1 MPSFAA
7 LGNNLYTGR
16 TSFDFVGRRRLWY
29 AIAASAVLVSLLAVG
44 LRGLNPGIE
53 FRGGT
58 EFRISG
64 TSVSSEVAGEQAVNA
79 VIPDAQVRVSRLNN
93 DSIRVQADRVDD
105 TDLTAVRDALATTYK
120 VSPDAISQSFVG
132 PTWGADVTRQAL
144 IGLFVFLGLVALV
157 ISLYFRTWTMAV
169 AALVALL
176 HDLVLTVGVY
186 ALVGFEVT
194 PASVIGFLTILGYSL
209 YDTVVVF
216 DKVRENTDHVLAST
230 RRTYAEAANLAVNQ
244 TLVRSINT
252 SVVAL
257 LPVGSILFIGA
268 FLLGAGTLK
277 DIALALFV
285 GIAAGTYSSIFIATP
300 LLVQLR
306 SREPEI
312 KAQVAKVA
320 RRRAA
325 HGAEAEAGSGAVDAE
340 DAGSA
345 GGSGATAG
353 SASARAAATAVAE
366 RPVGAAAPGEGPRG
380 QRAQPNRRSKRS
392 GRRK

>member
-1 MPSFAA
+1 MPSFAK
-7 LGNNLYTGR
+7 LGNDLYSGR

-29 AIAASAVLVSLLAVG
+29 LVAAALMLVSALAVG
-44 LRGLNPGIE
+44 IRGLNPGIE

-64 TSVSSEVAGEQAVNA
+64 TSVTSELAGEQAVA
-79 VIPDAQVRVSRLNN
+79 SVVPGAQVRVSRLNQ
-93 DSIRVQADRVDD
+93 DSMRVQADRLDD
-105 TDLTAVRDALATTYK
+105 TQLPQVRDALAQAYQ
-120 VSPDAISQSFVG
+120 VQPDTISQSFVG

-144 IGLFVFLGLVALV
+144 TGLIVFLVLVTLV
-157 ISLYFRTWTMAV
+157 ITLYFRTWTMAV

-176 HDLVLTVGVY
+176 HDLLLTVGVY

-216 DKVRENTDHVLAST
+216 DKVRENTEHVMAST
-230 RRTYAEAANLAVNQ
+230 KRTFAEAANRAVNQ

-257 LPVGSILFIGA
+257 LPVAAILFIGA

-300 LLVQLR
+300 LLAQLR
-306 SREPEI
+306 ERDPRVR
-312 KAQVAKVA
+312 AQAERVA
-320 RRRAA
+320 RRRRQQDGEPGLAA
-325 HGAEAEAGSGAVDAE
+325 SEESVGEE
-340 DAGSA
+340 SA
-345 GGSGATAG
+345 LEEGEEL
-353 SASARAAATAVAE
+353 RAAGDTVREPAATSTGG
-366 RPVGAAAPGEGPRG
+366 RPVRPRTG
-380 QRAQPNRRSKRS
+380 QRQQPKRS
-392 GRRK
+392 GRRR